1 MERWADDNRYRIP
14 RTALE
19 ILLEA
24 AQSRITDLGESID
37 QDGLDGEQ
45 EDSCRQE
52 IQIING
58 AVQEVNTAF
67 SEQ

>member
-45 EDSCRQE
+45 EDACRQE